1 MKKAYSYIRY
11 SSPQQASGDSYRRQL
26 AATQAYCDAH
36 GYDLDTELSIYK
48 ELGVS
53 GFKGDQEHLKQ
64 FINDCET
71 GKVKKG
77 SLLVV
82 ENLDR
87 LSRQA
92 INVAMRQF
100 LSLLEYVDIYTLQD
114 KKHYSNNDGRDS
126 ENQLLD
132 IMTSLIIMSRAH
144 EESLTKQ
151 KRLKE
156 SWSNQRKNAHKIKMS
171 GCYPHWLVRS
181 DDKTEFFIKEDRA
194 QIIKDM
200 LDMCINGLGATQ
212 ILRHLNENLEKY
224 PPPSLKKEFW
234 VRSTVKRLLSD
245 RRLLGEHQLYKG
257 HHANRE
263 PVGEPIKN
271 YFPQIIDEKTFV
283 SAQISLK
290 SRKIGAGKVKKG
302 VFSNVF
308 RGFLR
313 CGHCV
318 STMEYV
324 NKSSKQASTL
334 YLTCSNAKRGGDC
347 KHSKHYR
354 YTPLEH
360 MLIHLSTANGFMPK
374 PEQPNDLHQ
383 QMELLKHKKEQ
394 SNKKL
399 SVLLEQDFTAPLI
412 VAKMEQLTVDIG
424 KHDEQI
430 RDIEERLLI
439 IKPDYQHEELYHDVI
454 IESDTTK
461 KFTNRTMFNGYLNKK
476 IKSAYIYSIGLL
488 PCILFK
494 MQNKNVHTL
503 VLDERYNF
511 GGCTLPNEKETLIRL
526 NGEALAPVD
535 EVIWKMLNNLID
547 LLGDVDEKDESMI
560 KLGRKISLLMSKF
573 IMDNQNND
581 LLNEIMIL
589 IKKNSRKATVSENCK
604 G

>member
-26 AATQAYCDAH
+26 AATQAYCDAN
-36 GYDLDTELSIYK
+36 GYELDTELSIYK

-156 SWSNQRKNAHKIKMS
+156 SWANQRKNAHRIKMS

-181 DDKTEFFIKEDRA
+181 DDKTEFFVKEDRA

-212 ILRHLNENLEKY
+212 IVRSLNQNIERY
-224 PPPSLKKEFW
+224 PPPSPKKEFW

-257 HHANRE
+257 HHAKRE
-263 PVGEPIKN
+263 PVGEPIKG
-271 YFPQIIDEKTFV
+271 YFPQIVDEKTFANV
-283 SAQISLK
+283 QISLK
-290 SRKIGAGKVKKG
+290 SRKIGAGKVKADS
-302 VFSNVF
+302 FSNIF

-313 CGHCV
+313 CGHCDSPV
-318 STMEYV
+318 EYV
-324 NKSSKQASTL
+324 NKAAKQASTL

-347 KHSKHYR
+347 NHSKHYR
-354 YTPLEH
+354 YLPLEH
-360 MLIHLSTANGFMPK
+360 MLIHLSTANGFLPK
-374 PEQPNDLHQ
+374 PEKPSDLEQ
-383 QMELLKHKKEQ
+383 QLEIIKEKKEQ
-394 SNKKL
+394 ANKKL
-399 SVLLEQDFTAPLI
+399 SVLLEKNFTAPIILE
-412 VAKMEQLTVDIG
+412 K
-424 KHDEQI
+424 
-430 RDIEERLLI
+430 IEELTNDVEQYNSQIEEIEDKLLS
-439 IKPDYQHEELYHDVI
+439 IKPDYTYEDLYHDAI
-454 IESDTTK
+454 LESDLLK
-461 KFTNRTMFNGYLNKK
+461 KFSNRSMFNNYLRKK
-476 IKSAYIYSIGLL
+476 IDSAYLYSIGLF
-488 PCILFK
+488 PCIAFK
-494 MQNKNVHTL
+494 MNDKSVHVL

-511 GGCTLPNEKETLIRL
+511 GGCSLPNEKDKLIRL
-526 NGEALAPVD
+526 NGEGIEAID
-535 EVIWKMLNNLID
+535 EIIWKMFGNAIDFINGIDEENEELNKI
-547 LLGDVDEKDESMI
+547 I
-560 KLGRKISLLMSKF
+560 RKISLLMSKF
-573 IMDNQNND
+573 IIDNQNQDLISEFNS
-581 LLNEIMIL
+581 LLNTSIE
-589 IKKNSRKATVSENCK
+589 KSYQN
-604 G
+604 

>member
-26 AATQAYCDAH
+26 AATQAYCDAN
-36 GYDLDTELSIYK
+36 GYELDTELSIYK

-156 SWSNQRKNAHKIKMS
+156 SWANQRKNAHRIKMS

-181 DDKTEFFIKEDRA
+181 DDKTEFFVKEDRA

-212 ILRHLNENLEKY
+212 IVRSLNQNIERY
-224 PPPSLKKEFW
+224 PPPSPKKEFW

-257 HHANRE
+257 HHAKRE
-263 PVGEPIKN
+263 PVGEPIKG
-271 YFPQIIDEKTFV
+271 YFPQIVDEKTFANV
-283 SAQISLK
+283 QISLK
-290 SRKIGAGKVKKG
+290 SRKIGAGKVKADS
-302 VFSNVF
+302 FSNIF

-313 CGHCV
+313 CGHCDSPV
-318 STMEYV
+318 EYV
-324 NKSSKQASTL
+324 NKAAKQASTL

-347 KHSKHYR
+347 NHSKHYR
-354 YTPLEH
+354 YLPLEH
-360 MLIHLSTANGFMPK
+360 MLIHLSTANGFLPK
-374 PEQPNDLHQ
+374 PEKPSDLEQ
-383 QMELLKHKKEQ
+383 QLEIIKEKKEQ
-394 SNKKL
+394 ANKKL
-399 SVLLEQDFTAPLI
+399 SVLLEKNFTAPIILE
-412 VAKMEQLTVDIG
+412 K
-424 KHDEQI
+424 
-430 RDIEERLLI
+430 IEELTNDVEQYNSQIEEIEDKLLS
-439 IKPDYQHEELYHDVI
+439 IKPDYTYEDLYHDAI
-454 IESDTTK
+454 LESDLLK
-461 KFTNRTMFNGYLNKK
+461 KFSNRSMFNNYLRKK
-476 IKSAYIYSIGLL
+476 IDSAYLYSIGLF
-488 PCILFK
+488 PCIAFK
-494 MQNKNVHTL
+494 MNDKSVHVL

-511 GGCTLPNEKETLIRL
+511 GGCSLPNEKDKLIRL
-526 NGEALAPVD
+526 NGEGIEAID
-535 EVIWKMLNNLID
+535 EIIWKMFGNAID
-547 LLGDVDEKDESMI
+547 FINSVDEENEELNKI
-560 KLGRKISLLMSKF
+560 IRKISLLMSKF
-573 IMDNQNND
+573 IIDNQNQDLISEFNS
-581 LLNEIMIL
+581 LLNTYIE
-589 IKKNSRKATVSENCK
+589 KSYQN
-604 G
+604 

>member
-26 AATQAYCDAH
+26 AATQAYCDAN
-36 GYDLDTELSIYK
+36 GYELDTELSIYK

-156 SWSNQRKNAHKIKMS
+156 SWANQRKNAHKVKMS

-181 DDKTEFFIKEDRA
+181 DDKTEFFVKEDRA

-212 ILRHLNENLEKY
+212 IVRSLNQNIERY
-224 PPPSLKKEFW
+224 PPPSPKKEFW

-257 HHANRE
+257 HHAKRE
-263 PVGEPIKN
+263 PVGEPIKG
-271 YFPQIIDEKTFV
+271 YFPQIVDEKTFANV
-283 SAQISLK
+283 QISLK
-290 SRKIGAGKVKKG
+290 SRKIGAGKTKED

-313 CGHCV
+313 CGHCDSPV
-318 STMEYV
+318 EYV
-324 NKSSKQASTL
+324 NKASKQASTL

-347 KHSKHYR
+347 SHSKHYR
-354 YTPLEH
+354 YLPLEH
-360 MLIHLSTANGFMPK
+360 MLIHLSTANGFLPK
-374 PEQPNDLHQ
+374 PEKPSDLEQ
-383 QMELLKHKKEQ
+383 QLEIIKEKKEQ
-394 SNKKL
+394 ANKKL
-399 SVLLEQDFTAPLI
+399 SVLLEKNFTAPIILE
-412 VAKMEQLTVDIG
+412 K
-424 KHDEQI
+424 
-430 RDIEERLLI
+430 IEELTNDVEQYSSQIEEIEDKLLS
-439 IKPDYQHEELYHDVI
+439 IKPDYTYEDLYHDAVL
-454 IESDTTK
+454 ESDLLK
-461 KFTNRTMFNGYLNKK
+461 KFSNRSMFNNYLRKK
-476 IKSAYIYSIGLL
+476 IDSAYLYSIGLF
-488 PCILFK
+488 PCIAFK
-494 MQNKNVHTL
+494 MNNKSVHVL

-511 GGCTLPNEKETLIRL
+511 GGCSLPNEKDKLIRL
-526 NGEALAPVD
+526 NGEGIEAID
-535 EVIWKMLNNLID
+535 EMIWKMFGNAIDFINGIDEENEELNKI
-547 LLGDVDEKDESMI
+547 I
-560 KLGRKISLLMSKF
+560 RKISLLMSKF
-573 IMDNQNND
+573 IIDNQNQDLISEFNS
-581 LLNEIMIL
+581 LLNTSIE
-589 IKKNSRKATVSENCK
+589 KSYQN
-604 G
+604 

>member
-26 AATQAYCDAH
+26 AATQAYCDAN
-36 GYDLDTELSIYK
+36 GYELDTELSIYK

-156 SWSNQRKNAHKIKMS
+156 AWANQRKNAHKIKMS

-181 DDKTEFFIKEDRA
+181 DDKTEFYVKEDRA

-212 ILRHLNENLEKY
+212 IVRSLNNNIEKY
-224 PPPSLKKEFW
+224 PPPSSKKEFW

-257 HHANRE
+257 HHAKRE
-263 PVGEPIKN
+263 PVGDPIKD

-283 SAQISLK
+283 NAQISLK
-290 SRKIGAGKVKKG
+290 SRKIGAGKVKENS
-302 VFSNVF
+302 FSNIF

-313 CGHCV
+313 CGHCDSPV
-318 STMEYV
+318 EYV
-324 NKSSKQASTL
+324 NKAAKQVSTL

-347 KHSKHYR
+347 NHSKHYR
-354 YTPLEH
+354 YLPLEH

-374 PEQPNDLHQ
+374 PEEPNDLQQ
-383 QMELLKHKKEQ
+383 QMELTIIKRVRANE
-394 SNKKL
+394 KL
-399 SVLLEQDFTAPLI
+399 SVLLEKDFTAPVI
-412 VAKMEQLTVDIG
+412 MAK
-424 KHDEQI
+424 
-430 RDIEERLLI
+430 IEELTSDVGKYDAQIKEVEEKLLT
-439 IKPDYQHEELYHDVI
+439 IKPDYEYEDLYHDAVL
-454 IESDTTK
+454 EADSVK
-461 KFTNRTMFNGYLNKK
+461 KFTNRTMFNSYLNKK
-476 IKSAYIYSIGLL
+476 IDSAYLYSIGLF
-488 PCILFK
+488 PCMAFK
-494 MQNKNVHTL
+494 MHDGSVHTL

-511 GGCTLPNEKETLIRL
+511 GGCTLPNEKDTLIRL
-526 NGEALAPVD
+526 NGEGLEPID
-535 EVIWKMLNNLID
+535 KIIWEMIGNTID
-547 LLGDVDEKDESMI
+547 FVGNIEHENEELSKIS
-560 KLGRKISLLMSKF
+560 RKISLLLSKF
-573 IMDNQNND
+573 IMDSQNQK
-581 LLNEIMIL
+581 LLSEFNKTLSNAINL
-589 IKKNSRKATVSENCK
+589 VSSVK
-604 G
+604 SD

>member
-26 AATQAYCDAH
+26 AATQAYCDAN
-36 GYDLDTELSIYK
+36 GYELDTELSIYK

-156 SWSNQRKNAHKIKMS
+156 SWANQRKNAHKVKMS

-181 DDKTEFFIKEDRA
+181 DDKTEFFVKEDRA

-212 ILRHLNENLEKY
+212 IVRTLNQNIERY
-224 PPPSLKKEFW
+224 PPPSQKKEFW

-257 HHANRE
+257 HHAKRE
-263 PVGEPIKN
+263 PVGEPIKG
-271 YFPQIIDEKTFV
+271 YFPQIVDEKTFANV
-283 SAQISLK
+283 QISLK
-290 SRKIGAGKVKKG
+290 SRKIGAGKTKED

-313 CGHCV
+313 CGHCDSPV
-318 STMEYV
+318 EYV
-324 NKSSKQASTL
+324 NKASKQASTL

-347 KHSKHYR
+347 SHSKHYR
-354 YTPLEH
+354 YLPLEH
-360 MLIHLSTANGFMPK
+360 MLIHLSTANGFLPK
-374 PEQPNDLHQ
+374 PEKPSDLEQ
-383 QMELLKHKKEQ
+383 QLEIIKENKEQ
-394 SNKKL
+394 ANKKL
-399 SVLLEQDFTAPLI
+399 SVLLEKNFTAPIILE
-412 VAKMEQLTVDIG
+412 K
-424 KHDEQI
+424 
-430 RDIEERLLI
+430 IEELTNDVEQYSSQIEEIEDKLLS
-439 IKPDYQHEELYHDVI
+439 IKPDYTYEDLYHDAVL
-454 IESDTTK
+454 ENDLLK
-461 KFTNRTMFNGYLNKK
+461 KFSNRSMFNNYLRKK
-476 IKSAYIYSIGLL
+476 IDSAYLYSIGLF
-488 PCILFK
+488 PCIAFK
-494 MQNKNVHTL
+494 MNNKSVHVL

-511 GGCTLPNEKETLIRL
+511 GGCSLPNEKDKLIRL
-526 NGEALAPVD
+526 NGEGIEAID
-535 EVIWKMLNNLID
+535 EMIWKMFGNAIDFINGIDEENEELNKI
-547 LLGDVDEKDESMI
+547 I
-560 KLGRKISLLMSKF
+560 RKISLLMSKF
-573 IMDNQNND
+573 IIDNKNQELISEFNS
-581 LLNEIMIL
+581 LLNTSIE
-589 IKKNSRKATVSENCK
+589 KSYQN
-604 G
+604 

>member
-26 AATQAYCDAH
+26 AATQAYCDAN
-36 GYDLDTELSIYK
+36 GYELDTELSIYK

-156 SWSNQRKNAHKIKMS
+156 SWANQRKNAHKVKMS

-181 DDKTEFFIKEDRA
+181 DDKTEFFVKEDRA

-212 ILRHLNENLEKY
+212 IVRSLNQNIERY
-224 PPPSLKKEFW
+224 PPPSPKKEFW

-257 HHANRE
+257 HHAKRE
-263 PVGEPIKN
+263 PVGEPIKG
-271 YFPQIIDEKTFV
+271 YFPQIVDEKTFANV
-283 SAQISLK
+283 QISLK
-290 SRKIGAGKVKKG
+290 SRKIGAGKTKED

-313 CGHCV
+313 CGHCDSPV
-318 STMEYV
+318 EYV
-324 NKSSKQASTL
+324 NKASKQASTL

-347 KHSKHYR
+347 SHSKHYR
-354 YTPLEH
+354 YLPLEH
-360 MLIHLSTANGFMPK
+360 MLIHLSTANGFLPK
-374 PEQPNDLHQ
+374 PEKPSDLEQ
-383 QMELLKHKKEQ
+383 QLEIIKEKKEQ
-394 SNKKL
+394 ANKKL
-399 SVLLEQDFTAPLI
+399 SVLLEKNFTAPIILE
-412 VAKMEQLTVDIG
+412 K
-424 KHDEQI
+424 
-430 RDIEERLLI
+430 IEELTNDVEQYSSQIEEIEDKLLS
-439 IKPDYQHEELYHDVI
+439 IKPDYTYEDLYHDAVL
-454 IESDTTK
+454 ESDLLK
-461 KFTNRTMFNGYLNKK
+461 KFSNRSMFNNYLRKK
-476 IKSAYIYSIGLL
+476 IDSAYLYSIGLF
-488 PCILFK
+488 PCIAFK
-494 MQNKNVHTL
+494 MNNKSVHVL

-511 GGCTLPNEKETLIRL
+511 GGCSLPNEKDKLIRL
-526 NGEALAPVD
+526 NGEGIEAID
-535 EVIWKMLNNLID
+535 EMIWKMFGNAIDFINGIDEENEELNKI
-547 LLGDVDEKDESMI
+547 I
-560 KLGRKISLLMSKF
+560 RKISLLMSKF
-573 IMDNQNND
+573 IIDNKNQELISEFNS
-581 LLNEIMIL
+581 LLNTSIE
-589 IKKNSRKATVSENCK
+589 KSYQN
-604 G
+604 